1 MKVALSILFVLLA
14 APVASPVLAA
24 DLCAGVSSTMTL
36 SELTMAGEDSI
47 QARGTWTVAG
57 GAGGAAGVMVETRI
71 DSDRMQSEAQSGTSG
86 SWSITQEVTQ
96 GCGRHT
102 VRFFAF
108 PYVQD
113 GTRQVHCLKQV
124 SSAAKQFEISCAPVV
139 EIVDC
144 QWECSGE
151 ECTGTCT
158 AEARRGKLSYLPH
171 WGVNGESWLA
181 GEPSEG
187 PWVHPVACKPGQRI
201 SFKVRDRDGRGR
213 WSEVDEIGCGVTE

>member
-1 MKVALSILFVLLA
+1 MKRSMGVLLALPVLLA
-14 APVASPVLAA
+14 ASPALAA
-24 DLCAGVSSTMTL
+24 DLCASVSSSLTQ
-36 SELTMAGEDSI
+36 SELTMVGEDSI
-47 QARGTWTVAG
+47 QAKGTWQV
-57 GAGGAAGVMVETRI
+57 AGGAAGVMVETRI

-124 SSAAKQFEISCAPVV
+124 SSAAKQFEISCLPVV

-158 AEARRGKLSYLPH
+158 TEARRGKLTYVPH
-171 WGVNGESWLA
+171 WGVNGESWQA
-181 GEPSEG
+181 GDPSEG
-187 PWVHPVACKPGQRI
+187 PWTHPVACKPGQRI

>member
-1 MKVALSILFVLLA
+1 MKRSIGALVVLSVLLA
-14 APVASPVLAA
+14 ASPALAA

-36 SELTMAGEDSI
+36 SELAMAGEDSI
-47 QARGTWTVAG
+47 QGKGSWKA
-57 GAGGAAGVMVETRI
+57 AGGAAGVMLETRI
-71 DSDRMQSEAQSGTSG
+71 DSDRMQSEAQAGTSG

-113 GTRQVHCLKQV
+113 GTRQVHCLKQG
-124 SSAAKQFEISCAPVV
+124 SSAAKQFEISCLPVV

-158 AEARRGKLSYLPH
+158 AEARRGKLTYVPH

-187 PWVHPVACKPGQRI
+187 PWTQPVACKPGQRI
-201 SFKVRDRDGRGR
+201 SFKVRDRDGRGQ
-213 WSEVDEIGCGVTE
+213 WSELDEIGCGATE